1 MTRDFFVKTYIKTIA
16 VIFIF
21 AAFLPLISL
30 IFLPRQSP
38 TDYED
43 KQTTVIASETA
54 ALYLTEYDTDTEL
67 HFVPLEEAK
76 TPVYSGDFEYI
87 KMYDINTG
95 KTSKI
100 PLEEYVAG
108 AVIHEMPY
116 TFEAE
121 ALKAQA
127 VAARTYA
134 VRKILE
140 NRENP
145 QNNQNKIDG
154 ADVSNDF
161 AVFQGYYSE
170 AEAKAFYKELYDGA
184 KAKIERAVSDTAGYI
199 IVSGD
204 EPIVA
209 AFHSMSGGMTE
220 YSANIWQIQLPYLVP
235 VISDED
241 TEEVPLETV
250 YTFTE
255 EEIRSRLLSEIEGI
269 SLSVSP
275 VNWLSIEKVS
285 ESGTVLVLRAGD
297 RLISGEDFREIFTLR
312 SAVFDFEYFPAEAA
326 FRVTTKGYGHGVGM
340 SQYGANG
347 MAKDGFLW
355 EEIVLH
361 YYTGAQIAIYNLK
374 R

>member
-30 IFLPRQSP
+30 IFLPRQNP
-38 TDYED
+38 PEVLAD
-43 KQTTVIASETA
+43 KQTAVIASETA
-54 ALYLTEYDTDTEL
+54 AVYLTEYDTAVNL
-67 HFVPLEEAK
+67 QFVPSHSE

-87 KMYDINTG
+87 KVYDINTG
-95 KTSKI
+95 KISKI

-108 AVIHEMPY
+108 AVIHEMTY
-116 TFEAE
+116 TFEEE

-145 QNNQNKIDG
+145 QNEIGG

-161 AVFQGYYSE
+161 TVHQGYYTE
-170 AEAKAFYKELYDGA
+170 AEAMALYKELYDTA
-184 KAKIERAVSDTAGYI
+184 KAKIDRAVKGTAGFI

-220 YSANIWQIQLPYLVP
+220 YSANIWQTQLPYLVP
-235 VISDED
+235 VVSNED
-241 TEEVPLETV
+241 TENVPLETV

-275 VNWLSIEKVS
+275 INWLSVEKVS
-285 ESGTVLVLRAGD
+285 ESGTVLILRAGD

-312 SAVFDFEYFPAEAA
+312 SAVFECEYLPAEAA
-326 FRVTTKGYGHGVGM
+326 FRVTTKGYGHGVVM

-361 YYTGAQIAIYNLK
+361 YYTGAEIAIIENT
-374 R
+374 